1 MLDMQRGR
9 TLVAVST
16 AAQAQV
22 TLTAVA
28 GQRWS
33 IGGIAW
39 SYEGGTLST
48 DAELNIWGGSTAAS
62 TAGGAPDTNL
72 MFTVDVNDD
81 GAGFIIPAE
90 PIKFPANMT
99 IIFELTSG
107 GTAVVGKINVLG
119 AKLV

>member
-62 TAGGAPDTNL
+62 TAGGAPDSNI
-72 MFTVDVNDD
+72 MFTIDINDD
-81 GAGFIIPAE
+81 GAGFIIPSE